1 MSLLKL
7 AEPINA
13 HRLTV
18 FFLSTHPVLTP
29 MIFIRP
35 LALAQ
40 VLSIASIFVLFDGV
54 SADERRDNA
63 TMTRL
68 FTPVAESVK
77 SSVAQVLSGGRPVA
91 LATIVS
97 SDGYLLT
104 KRSELSND
112 PIRVRLS
119 DNRMYPARV
128 AAVRRQNDLALLRV
142 DANISLQAITF
153 TDTTPLIA
161 SFLVSTGRTGRP
173 IGIGVLGVPARRI
186 EKDAILGVRLRNN
199 DQGRPIVRDVIPNSG
214 AESAGIVPG
223 DLIIAIN
230 GRRESSAN
238 SVISKLKEMFP
249 GENVR
254 LTIERSTELTG
265 LQTLEMDAKIHDL
278 GVLRE
283 SENDSR
289 VNGPRNV
296 RLNGFERVIQHDTV
310 LDPDECGGPLLDTD
324 GNVIG
329 INIARAGRVVSY
341 ALPSSLVMRELED
354 MLREARGSQ

>member
-1 MSLLKL
+1 MNFMMIS
-7 AEPINA
+7 
-13 HRLTV
+13 RTSTLTITRMMV
-18 FFLSTHPVLTP
+18 AFCLVGHSGF
-29 MIFIRP
+29 
-35 LALAQ
+35 A
-40 VLSIASIFVLFDGV
+40 

-63 TMTRL
+63 SMTRL
-68 FTPVAESVK
+68 FTPISESVK
-77 SSVAQVLSGGRPVA
+77 PSVAQVLSGGRPVS
-91 LATIVS
+91 LATVVS
-97 SDGYLLT
+97 GDGYLLT

-128 AAVRRQNDLALLRV
+128 ASVRRQNDLALLRV
-142 DANISLQAITF
+142 DADIAFQPISF
-153 TDTTPLIA
+153 VDSTPAIA
-161 SFLVSTGRTGRP
+161 SFLISTGRTGQP

-186 EKDAILGVRLRNN
+186 KKDAILGVRLRDN

-214 AESAGIVPG
+214 ADTAGIVPG
-223 DLIIAIN
+223 DMIVAIN
-230 GRRESSAN
+230 GRRESNAS
-238 SVISKLKEMFP
+238 SVILKLREMFP

-265 LQTLEMDAKIHDL
+265 LQTLEMDAKIRDIN
-278 GVLRE
+278 VLRE

-296 RLNGFERVIQHDTV
+296 RLNGFERVLQHDTV
-310 LDPDECGGPLLDTD
+310 LDPDECGGPLLDTS

-341 ALPSSLVMRELED
+341 ALPSSLVMREIQD
-354 MLREARGSQ
+354 MLREARASQ